1 MGKNA
6 AKNEA
11 IAAKKLLEKNAA
23 KNKAI
28 SAKNLLEKNAA
39 KNKAIAAKKLLEKN
53 AAKHQLGKEHQ
64 FEAVMKARKKK
75 DMFRHFLEKNTAKNK
90 AVHILEK
97 KQAIFR
103 HYLEKNAAKQNAA
116 KTSFLEKVKKHPLEK
131 KEDVTL
137 LEAKHIADLIDIN
150 KNNAQPIKV
159 KQVFPRNLLGIF

>member
-1 MGKNA
+1 MG
-6 AKNEA
+6 
-11 IAAKKLLEKNAA
+11 
-23 KNKAI
+23 
-28 SAKNLLEKNAA
+28 
-39 KNKAIAAKKLLEKN
+39 EKN

-137 LEAKHIADLIDIN
+137 LEAKKRFLKRKEDDAKHIADLIDVN

-159 KQVFPRNLLGIF
+159 KQVFPRNL

>member
-28 SAKNLLEKNAA
+28 SAQTLLEKNAA
-39 KNKAIAAKKLLEKN
+39 KNKAFAAKHLLEKN

-116 KTSFLEKVKKHPLEK
+116 KTSFLEK
-131 KEDVTL
+131 KEDD
-137 LEAKHIADLIDIN
+137 AKHIADLIDIN

-159 KQVFPRNLLGIF
+159 KQVFPRNLLGTLREKKKVSKGN